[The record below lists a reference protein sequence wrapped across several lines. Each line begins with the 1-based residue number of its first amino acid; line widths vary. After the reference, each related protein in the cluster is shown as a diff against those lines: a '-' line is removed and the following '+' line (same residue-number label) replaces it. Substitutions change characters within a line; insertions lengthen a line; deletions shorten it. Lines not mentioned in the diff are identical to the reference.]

1 MNFKGASPQVQ
12 SLCASARNKFLTTQ
26 KVESTPMKPTL
37 FLVMDMMNDIVAEDG
52 FNANTYGVQVKQ
64 RGVLNTTAKAIAAA
78 RAAGVKIAY
87 VRVGFSSDY
96 RECPPSSPI
105 FSGARANGI
114 FQLGTKGTEVHPA
127 LAPQSGDFDIVKH
140 RVSPFYGTSLEP
152 ICRANG
158 IERLVLCG
166 VSTNGVVHSGARD
179 AHDRDYEVVILEDC
193 CAGVTAD
200 EHMHAV
206 ACLGRYARI
215 AGSGEFD
222 F

>member
-1 MNFKGASPQVQ
+1 
-12 SLCASARNKFLTTQ
+12 
-26 KVESTPMKPTL
+26 MKKSI

-52 FNANTYGVQVKQ
+52 FGAKGYGAQVKARNVLANT
-64 RGVLNTTAKAIAAA
+64 AAAIAAA
-78 RAAGVKIAY
+78 RAAGIAVGY
-87 VRVGFSSDY
+87 VRVGFSPDY
-96 RECPPSSPI
+96 RECPPNSPI

-114 FQLGTKGTEVHPA
+114 FQLGTWGTEVHPM
-127 LAPQSGDFDIVKH
+127 LAPLVGDFDIIKH

-152 ICRANG
+152 ILRANG
-158 IERLVLCG
+158 IERIVMCG
-166 VSTNGVVHSGARD
+166 VSTNGVVHSGARE

-206 ACLGRYARI
+206 ACLGRYAGI
-215 AGSGEFD
+215 VGSGGVD

>member
-1 MNFKGASPQVQ
+1 
-12 SLCASARNKFLTTQ
+12 
-26 KVESTPMKPTL
+26 MKPTL

-52 FNANTYGVQVKQ
+52 FNAQTYGVQVK
-64 RGVLNTTAKAIAAA
+64 RRDVLANTAKAIARA
-78 RAAGVKIAY
+78 RAAGVKVAY

-96 RECPPSSPI
+96 RECPPASPI

-114 FQLGTKGTEVHPA
+114 FQLGTRGTEVHPM
-127 LAPQSGDFDIVKH
+127 LAPEPGDFDIVKH

-152 ICRANG
+152 ILRANG
-158 IERLVLCG
+158 IERVVLCG

-200 EHMHAV
+200 EHDHAV
-206 ACLGRYARI
+206 ACLGRYAKI
-215 AGSGEFD
+215 LASTEFD
-222 F
+222 FAA